1 MIPIVG
7 CLIQKGQPWSRYIY
21 KQNYIDS
28 DGYIYKVVY
37 VYVYTCVCVCINQG
51 KKLTWIEVSGKMRGT
66 SGKGPESYREGKDR
80 ENNMITFKVKLSFQ
94 RKNFT
99 FSSSWNLSL
108 ILEAHLFCIFFLLY
122 YHLLLTDAENNWFTS
137 LEDVYLTLRK

>member
-7 CLIQKGQPWSRYIY
+7 CLIQKGQPWSQYIY

-51 KKLTWIEVSGKMRGT
+51 KKLIWIEVSGERRGT
-66 SGKGPESYREGKDR
+66 SGKGPESYQEGKDR

-94 RKNFT
+94 RKNLT
-99 FSSSWNLSL
+99 FSSL
-108 ILEAHLFCIFFLLY
+108 
-122 YHLLLTDAENNWFTS
+122 
-137 LEDVYLTLRK
+137 